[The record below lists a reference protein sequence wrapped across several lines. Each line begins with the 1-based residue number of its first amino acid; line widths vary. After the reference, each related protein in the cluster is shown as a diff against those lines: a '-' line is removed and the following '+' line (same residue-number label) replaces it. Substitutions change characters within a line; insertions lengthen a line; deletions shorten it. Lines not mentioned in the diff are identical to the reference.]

1 MLVQELLDRGAEI
14 LAPGPQYHNAL
25 IAASTNEKQD
35 VVQLLLENGA
45 DPKQDYNIASK
56 VATGD
61 DDGPKG
67 ETYANALYA
76 ASWNGHA
83 KVVKM
88 LLQSGADPT
97 ATAGKYPNLLKAAS
111 SGHAKQPRTRSFR
124 SRLYRMR
131 GRELNDSS
139 PDKRFESV
147 MLMLLDAQ
155 ADDHLTRHDKDGSSA
170 TDLCCGI
177 RANSPRPD
185 R

>member
-1 MLVQELLDRGAEI
+1 
-14 LAPGPQYHNAL
+14 
-25 IAASTNEKQD
+25 
-35 VVQLLLENGA
+35 
-45 DPKQDYNIASK
+45 
-56 VATGD
+56 
-61 DDGPKG
+61 
-67 ETYANALYA
+67 
-76 ASWNGHA
+76 
-83 KVVKM
+83 M

-97 ATAGKYPNLLKAAS
+97 ATAGKYPNLLKAA
-111 SGHAKQPRTRSFR
+111 
-124 SRLYRMR
+124 
-131 GRELNDSS
+131 